1 MITRFKAVL
10 IATVGM
16 VYLAMSLQA
25 FAQSNQ
31 EPKRNIGIMAGGI
44 GTTTARLA
52 EDLSRTMSGK
62 SSVQIRAML
71 GKGSEQSINDLLYLR
86 GVDLAF
92 VNADI
97 LANIRITKPNH
108 PALGNLAYLAKVTD
122 SELHLLVR
130 KDSGINDIYDLKTKK
145 ISVGNKGSGS
155 ALTSRL
161 VMRILGI
168 KTSTAFMSATVGLD
182 ELRRGTL
189 DAVFFV
195 GAKPLP
201 LLLNIREDD
210 ELKLVGIPF
219 STQLASIYQQSEF
232 LVDDY
237 PTIVENKFVPTLSV
251 PVILA
256 VYNKFAKGSFRYNN
270 LIKFSEAFLDDIPL
284 LQKPPRHPK
293 WKDLDLTATV
303 EGWKRFTYFEDVLVR

>member
-189 DAVFFV
+189 DDVFFV

>member
-10 IATVGM
+10 IAIAGAAC
-16 VYLAMSLQA
+16 LAMPSQA

-52 EDLSRTMSGK
+52 EDLSRTMSGQ
-62 SSVQIRAML
+62 SGVQIRAML
-71 GKGSEQSINDLLYLR
+71 GKGSEQSVNDLLYLR

-130 KDSGINDIYDLKTKK
+130 KDSGINDIYDLEAKR
-145 ISVGNKGSGS
+145 ISVGSKGSGS

-168 KTSTAFMSATVGLD
+168 KTSAAFLSATIGLD

-256 VYNKFAKGSFRYNN
+256 VYNKFAKNSFRHDN

-284 LQKPPRHPK
+284 LQQPPRHPK

>member
-1 MITRFKAVL
+1 MIIRFNAVL
-10 IATVGM
+10 VAIVGVAYM
-16 VYLAMSLQA
+16 IVSSQA
-25 FAQSNQ
+25 FAQPNQ

-62 SSVQIRAML
+62 SGVQIRAML

-130 KDSGINDIYDLKTKK
+130 KDSDINDIYDLETKK

-168 KTSTAFMSATVGLD
+168 KTSAAFMSATVGLD

-189 DAVFFV
+189 EAVFFV

-219 STQLASIYQQSEF
+219 SSQLASIYQQSEF

-256 VYNKFAKGSFRYNN
+256 VYNKFAKGSFRHNN
-270 LIKFSEAFLDDIPL
+270 LIKFSEDFLDDIPL
-284 LQKPPRHPK
+284 LQQPPRHPK

>member
-10 IATVGM
+10 IATVG
-16 VYLAMSLQA
+16 VAYLAMSLQA

-108 PALGNLAYLAKVTD
+108 PALGNLAYLAKVTN

-130 KDSGINDIYDLKTKK
+130 KDSGINDIYDLKAKK

-168 KTSTAFMSATVGLD
+168 NTSTAFMSATVGLD

-219 STQLASIYQQSEF
+219 SSQLASIYQQSEF

-256 VYNKFAKGSFRYNN
+256 VYNKFAKGSFRHNN